1 MKRTTFFILAF
12 TLLSCSIGAFAANDT
27 NKEPI
32 DIKDKPTPPNTG
44 SIKPRTDISTVDAW
58 YDYDSSMFEFWFND
72 DVGCVTIY
80 VSDAMNQ
87 TVASC
92 TCDTSIESMA
102 YILFNIDID
111 TSYAIQIIGNDY
123 YGEGYLL

>member
-1 MKRTTFFILAF
+1 MKKLTFPIITIL
-12 TLLSCSIGAFAANDT
+12 LLLCSIGGFSANDT

-58 YDYDSSMFEFWFND
+58 YDYDGSMFEFWFND
-72 DVGCVTIY
+72 NIGSVTIC

-87 TVASC
+87 TIASC
-92 TCDTSIESMA
+92 TCDTAVESMA
-102 YILFNIDID
+102 YIFCAIDE
-111 TSYAIQIIGNDY
+111 TQSYTVRIVGNDY
-123 YGEGYLL
+123 EGVGYLY